1 MEEEKLKEDD
11 QGNCDHLSEES
22 DNEALYSN
30 QKTETKVRSVIF
42 NENLMLDRNAALQWV
57 KKML

>member
-1 MEEEKLKEDD
+1 MKEDD

-42 NENLMLDRNAALQWV
+42 NENLMLDRNATLQWV